1 MVRGQRPPETG
12 TPALSAASLLGPAA
26 CLASAGLWALAANVY
41 ARAARESSP
50 MAVNFMR
57 ASLSFP
63 VFLAA
68 ALAMGPAGGLGQ
80 VTAGRA
86 GWLLL
91 SVLGSYVVGDA
102 FFLASA
108 TLLGVPVALAVAS
121 AYPLW
126 SAFAGWAFLGQAVGP
141 AGLGGVVLVV
151 AGVVTVVR
159 RRGAEAAEGERGGS
173 PGAPGGRRAGHA
185 RGVALALATS
195 LFWALNTFAIARGGA
210 DLPVAGVNTFRMG
223 FAVALIPLARLFL
236 RGRGTPLVV
245 PFRQMRRVWPYFLLE
260 SVGGT
265 ALFVVGLTHSP
276 LAVAAALTSLAPVLS
291 VPFAVAI
298 GKERLGPGVLAGIV
312 VVTAGIVLLVAFG
325 RS

>member
-1 MVRGQRPPETG
+1 
-12 TPALSAASLLGPAA
+12 
-26 CLASAGLWALAANVY
+26 
-41 ARAARESSP
+41 

-63 VFLAA
+63 FFLAA
-68 ALAMGPAGGLGQ
+68 ALAMGPAGGLAQ

-91 SVLGSYVVGDA
+91 SVVGSYVVGDA
-102 FFLASA
+102 LFLAS
-108 TLLGVPVALAVAS
+108 TQLLGVPAALAIAS
-121 AYPLW
+121 TYPLW
-126 SAFAGWAFLGQAVGP
+126 SAFAGWAFLGQSVGP
-141 AGLGGVVLVV
+141 AGLLGVVLVV
-151 AGVVTVVR
+151 AGVITVVKR
-159 RRGAEAAEGERGGS
+159 HGGEAVDGEG
-173 PGAPGGRRAGHA
+173 PGAGFRAPSGHTT
-185 RGVALALATS
+185 GVLLAAATS

-223 FAVALIPLARLFL
+223 FAIALMPIARLFL

-245 PFRQMRRVWPYFLLE
+245 PAAEMRRSWPFFLLE

-291 VPFAVAI
+291 VPFAFLVSR
-298 GKERLGPGVLAGIV
+298 ERIRGRVLLGIV

-325 RS
+325 RA